1 MSNIVDDQIT
11 FLKNSIAEQ
20 SNQLQ
25 ALEDNIKTEDIK
37 TEDIKT
43 EDTIETI
50 DSSTMFDNI
59 TNDQDLIWQRM
70 QAARTNMNN
79 MTNMEFKVDQQ
90 SCELNNASVGRMMF
104 SQKNITNPVEIFQPT
119 DQPTIES
126 TNDPDATST
135 NEPVKSEFVSNKL
148 SNFNAKKQNEI
159 LQNMYNKASE
169 NIKKLALLDE
179 SIAENLNDHINIE
192 ADRLLNV
199 YLE

>member
-1 MSNIVDDQIT
+1 MSNIVNDQIT

-25 ALEDNIKTEDIK
+25 ALEDNIK

-70 QAARTNMNN
+70 QAARTNMTN
-79 MTNMEFKVDQQ
+79 MNNMEFKVDQQ
-90 SCELNNASVGRMMF
+90 SCELNNALLGRMMF
-104 SQKNITNPVEIFQPT
+104 SQKNITNPVEIFKPT